1 MKTNQYDKIIKQH
14 QKKPKYLPNILTSFV
29 FGGFIC
35 ALGQL
40 LIEMYVHW
48 FGIVRDTSTTLALV
62 TLILAATVLTGI
74 GVYDRF
80 GQVAKAGAFVPITGF
95 ANSLTSAALESKNEG
110 LVLGIAS
117 NLMRLAGAVIVFS
130 IVSAYVFGIIRY
142 VLSEFGF
149 VPELEHISYLAE
161 QLNNWRGSL

>member
-1 MKTNQYDKIIKQH
+1 MKTNQYEKIIKHH
-14 QKKPKYLPNILTSFV
+14 QSKPKYLPNILTSFF
-29 FGGFIC
+29 FGGLIC
-35 ALGQL
+35 TLGQL

-62 TLILAATVLTGI
+62 TLILTATILTGI
-74 GVYDRF
+74 GIYDRF
-80 GQVAKAGAFVPITGF
+80 GQMAKAGAFVPITGF
-95 ANSLTSAALESKNEG
+95 ANSLTSAALESKHEG
-110 LVLGIAS
+110 IVLGIAS

-161 QLNNWRGSL
+161 QISSLL